1 MVEIVDI
8 VNTLIQSF
16 LISYFPYYSLVK
28 DNLTT
33 KKEGKIKLLW
43 SFIFISTIVVFF
55 TYTIKGKDLLIIIV
69 NLSNMIVIGCIY
81 YKNYRKAIISY
92 FIVYFIMQ
100 ISVIACSSINWP
112 IASILS
118 FDQNLARIISVYIP
132 VIIVELI
139 TLYSVKHLYS
149 IYKYFTRY
157 SYYFGLSI
165 LFIFAFDY
173 ILSIS
178 VNVHKWSDILFKNLT
193 LITFSIYIIIA
204 ISYMYN
210 MNTKMLE
217 IEKLNNALNNKNN
230 ELKKIKHDYGSQI
243 SYINGLCLMDQYDRL
258 KELLQKIIKG
268 NDLVSDNVKII
279 SNDNS
284 IIAHIVNSLNT
295 QGVHIIIDEEFD
307 LNKIDIPEHDMHK
320 ILSNII
326 KNALTALNNNG
337 LIIIKTYKIFT
348 TVYVSIKNN
357 GPKVDSDIIDKIFD
371 FGFTT
376 KEEFN
381 NDDHG
386 CGLSIVKEL
395 AENNNGKVYVD
406 SNLDYTEFKL
416 LFKI

>member
-1 MVEIVDI
+1 
-8 VNTLIQSF
+8 
-16 LISYFPYYSLVK
+16 
-28 DNLTT
+28 
-33 KKEGKIKLLW
+33 
-43 SFIFISTIVVFF
+43 
-55 TYTIKGKDLLIIIV
+55 
-69 NLSNMIVIGCIY
+69 
-81 YKNYRKAIISY
+81 
-92 FIVYFIMQ
+92 
-100 ISVIACSSINWP
+100 
-112 IASILS
+112 
-118 FDQNLARIISVYIP
+118 
-132 VIIVELI
+132 
-139 TLYSVKHLYS
+139 
-149 IYKYFTRY
+149 
-157 SYYFGLSI
+157 
-165 LFIFAFDY
+165 
-173 ILSIS
+173 
-178 VNVHKWSDILFKNLT
+178 
-193 LITFSIYIIIA
+193 
-204 ISYMYN
+204 

-217 IEKLNNALNNKNN
+217 IEKLNKALNNKNN

-258 KELLQKIIKG
+258 KELLQKIIEG

-406 SNLDYTEFKL
+406 SNSDYTEFKL
-416 LFKI
+416 VFKI